1 MTIAERIRLVR
12 QQKNLSQKELSEK
25 SGVNL
30 KSLSRYEVG
39 TSIPPADVLKAIADA
54 LNVSSDALLEDN
66 TTDNSKIDKELLKKI
81 EIIQN
86 LESKEKNVFNAFLDL
101 MIRDYKTKQAY
112 TS

>member
-1 MTIAERIRLVR
+1 MTIAERIRFIR

-25 SGVNL
+25 ANVNL

-39 TSIPPADVLKAIADA
+39 TSVPPADTLKLIADA
-54 LNVSSDALLEDN
+54 LGVSSDSLLEDN
-66 TTDNSKIDKELLKKI
+66 TLNNNNIDKELLQKI

-86 LESKEKNVFNAFLDL
+86 LEAKEKTIFNAFLDM
-101 MIRDYKTKQAY
+101 MIRDHKTKQAY

>member
-30 KSLSRYEVG
+30 KSLSRYELGV
-39 TSIPPADVLKAIADA
+39 SIPPADVLKAIADA
-54 LNVSSDALLEDN
+54 LGVSSDALLEDN
-66 TTDNSKIDKELLKKI
+66 TLNNANIDKELLKKI
-81 EIIQN
+81 EIIQH
-86 LESKEKNVFNAFLDL
+86 LEPKEKTVFNAFLDM
-101 MIRDYKTKQAY
+101 MIRDHKTKQAY